1 MLYEYAVEPE
11 AIAVDWETFR
21 YVIEKFGFDRG
32 RLISGFPNNWARR
45 VADAARDS
53 NMGPVKLS
61 SLVNRLRKAQ
71 IRAIIPNNRR
81 VDAGIGDWLESALAQ
96 HGERPFRAIVVGED
110 GTRHP
115 AVLEIDD
122 LTDEHDLFAASI
134 SWEVERTDEGIA
146 AAVAPLLCSANE
158 VLIVDPYFDLSER
171 KFKGPLK
178 VMMQKMVRSGK
189 TGSGIQIHFR
199 AHRDRPSMEDVER
212 EVSGW
217 IRGLIP
223 NEFWLEL
230 YGWEERDFGEDF
242 HDRFLLCNRGGM
254 EVGAGFAYA
263 GHHQKLGI
271 RLLSFDDCEV
281 KRSRFKLETAV
292 YDLTQPVLR
301 IESDGRVTRI

>member
-1 MLYEYAVEPE
+1 MPEEWEDAVWN
-11 AIAVDWETFR
+11 AAKNSGMRDVR
-21 YVIEKFGFDRG
+21 LKSLIE
-32 RLISGFPNNWARR
+32 
-45 VADAARDS
+45 
-53 NMGPVKLS
+53 
-61 SLVNRLRKAQ
+61 RLRKARS
-71 IRAIIPNNRR
+71 RALIANNRIY
-81 VDAGIGDWLESALAQ
+81 DPSIGDWLESALAQ

-122 LTDEHDLFAASI
+122 LTDEHDLFAAPI

-146 AAVAPLLCSANE
+146 AAVAPLLCSADE
-158 VLIVDPYFDLSER
+158 ALIVDPYFDLSER

-223 NEFWLEL
+223 NGFWLEL
-230 YGWEERDFGEDF
+230 YGWEERVSGEDF